1 MNKDEWSNDFDWID
15 PILGKDIYDAVK
27 GGCELRVKGTQDM
40 DGNRTKWEVESEGSF
55 FMHIA
60 GIAELIRGLAITQAR
75 AFARRGVSANKDGS
89 PTPWEDIAEMLI
101 VSVAHYLGFNVTVT
115 GRFDPEENIQK
126 EMDEMSKY
134 KEI

>member
-89 PTPWEDIAEMLI
+89 ATPWEDIAEMLI

>member
-1 MNKDEWSNDFDWID
+1 MSKEEWSNDCDWID

-27 GGCELRVKGTQDM
+27 GRCELRVKGTQDM
-40 DGNRTKWEVESEGSF
+40 AGNRTKWEIESDGSF

-60 GIAELIRGLAITQAR
+60 GIAELIRGLAIAQAR
-75 AFARRGVSANKDGS
+75 AIARRGMSANKDGS
-89 PTPWEDIAEMLI
+89 TTPWEDIAEMLI
-101 VSVAHYLGFNVTVT
+101 VSVAHYLGFNVTVN
-115 GRFDPEENIQK
+115 GRFDPEEKIQK